1 MKRIILSIIV
11 ALCFVFPVFAEEK
24 IDNFDVAIR
33 VNLDGT
39 VNVAEK
45 ITYDFGT
52 DQRHGIYRDIPFIKI
67 NKENKKF
74 KLTFDNVTVTDNNKK
89 PYNFITSENGENLSI
104 KIGDADTYVSGV
116 VIYNITYTVSG
127 ALTYF
132 DTFDELYW
140 NVSGNGWAIPINNIS
155 AIVVLPKEI
164 SEGIET
170 VCYTGIQGSTE
181 KYCDISIKNTIVS
194 VKTTKP
200 LDSFSGLTIAT
211 KFPSGIVSVLEPTLV
226 EGTPTWVIV
235 LISVIVSILFIYLYI
250 YLPLVILIKY
260 IKNRIYLKKHKRI
273 VAAWFSA
280 PKINK
285 SVMSPAETYGLVY
298 QSNSNKQ
305 LTATLI
311 DLAHRGYLKIVAN
324 SKKDISFSLL
334 KDYMVDKKL
343 KSFEKDLLK
352 TFFGTKEN
360 ISLKDIKNNKNIV
373 GLLTKFK
380 TTIYKNLFSYEL
392 FAEDIQK
399 VQNKYSL
406 LLFLSIIT
414 INIPLFITA
423 LLSFKSAK
431 LNDLGI
437 EKLSEALSLKNFL
450 VSQDDQFN
458 FQAKEQMFFEK
469 LLPYATAFGVE
480 KLWVAKFGSFDIKNP
495 DWYVGDYIYLNTLS
509 SSINRSIASSVSS
522 TNSSGGFSSGS
533 SGGFSGGGGGG
544 GGGGSW

>member
-24 IDNFDVAIR
+24 IDSFDVAIR
-33 VNLDGT
+33 INLDGT

-52 DQRHGIYRDIPFIKI
+52 DQRHGIYRDITIIKI

-74 KLTFDNVTVTDNNKK
+74 KLTFDNVTVTDNNKR
-89 PYNFITSENGENLSI
+89 PYNFVTSEDGENLSI

-140 NVSGNGWAIPINNIS
+140 NVSGNGWAIPINTS
-155 AIVVLPKEI
+155 SVIVVLPKEI
-164 SEGIET
+164 NEGIET
-170 VCYTGIQGSTE
+170 VCYTGAQGSTE
-181 KYCDISIKNTIVS
+181 KDCNISIKNNIVS
-194 VKTTKP
+194 VKTIKP
-200 LDSFSGLTIAT
+200 LDQFSGLTIAT
-211 KFPSGIVSVLEPTLV
+211 KFPSGIVSILEPTLV
-226 EGTPTWVIV
+226 EGTPTWIIV

-250 YLPLVILIKY
+250 YLPIVILIKY

-280 PKINK
+280 PKVNK
-285 SVMSPAETYGLVY
+285 LVMSPAETYGLVY
-298 QSNSNKQ
+298 QSITNKQ
-305 LTATLI
+305 LTATII
-311 DLAHRGYLKIVAN
+311 DLAHRGYLKIIAN
-324 SKKDISFSLL
+324 SKKDITFNLL
-334 KDYMVDKKL
+334 KDYMADKKL
-343 KSFEKDLLK
+343 KDFERDLLK

-360 ISLKDIKNNKNIV
+360 VYLKDIKNNKNIV
-373 GLLTKFK
+373 GLLPKFQ
-380 TTIYKNLFSYEL
+380 TSIYKNLFSYEL
-392 FAEDIQK
+392 LVEDLQK

-406 LLFLSIIT
+406 LLFLSVIT
-414 INIPLFITA
+414 INIPLYITA
-423 LLSFKSAK
+423 LLSLRSAK

-437 EKLSEALSLKNFL
+437 EKLSEAVSLKNFL

-458 FQAKEQMFFEK
+458 FQSKEQMFFEK

-480 KLWVAKFGSFDIKNP
+480 KLWVTKFGSFDIKNP

-509 SSINRSIASSVSS
+509 SSINRSIASSISS
-522 TNSSGGFSSGS
+522 TNSSSSFSSGS